1 MDESNRKMGSMF
13 IASPNE
19 VKKTRN
25 QCTQE
30 GVRAG
35 AKAAAITA
43 VIATVPTI
51 AACRVIPWAKANLN
65 YTGQALIISAASIAA
80 FFITSDKTIHECA
93 RANADYDKST

>member
-1 MDESNRKMGSMF
+1 MNESKRKMASLF

-19 VKKTRN
+19 TKKSRN
-25 QCTQE
+25 ECTQE

-35 AKAAAITA
+35 TKAAVITA
-43 VIATVPTI
+43 VIATVPTL
-51 AACRVIPWAKANLN
+51 AACRVLPWAKANLN